1 MISQGVNTIG
11 YRASKIIDFA
21 LPNADVAWRRGL
33 ASLRN
38 HDLACEIE
46 LFATQLADLTSL
58 AEVQR
63 TSL

>member
-1 MISQGVNTIG
+1 
-11 YRASKIIDFA
+11 
-21 LPNADVAWRRGL
+21 
-33 ASLRN
+33 LRN